1 MIRVILAPNDVL
13 TPFDLRAQNFRAIVE
28 FSTCHRGQKNFS
40 KKCPEVT
47 FRLEKKILNNFFET
61 SPFGFKMVKLKK
73 FSGRNFIRHRRL
85 TECEKM
91 NSHWAAVLP
100 LNQNICR
107 ERPNKR
113 PVDHFANGQSFY
125 KGRSISIPTNRG
137 KWVKSGLLF
146 EAILNAW
153 IHFGI
158 SKRVAPS
165 D

>member
-1 MIRVILAPNDVL
+1 MIRVILAPNDLL
-13 TPFDLRAQNFRAIVE
+13 TLFDLRAQNFRVNVE

-107 ERPNKR
+107 ERPIVCWRTITSQVSER
-113 PVDHFANGQSFY
+113 PVIFWRTATS
-125 KGRSISIPTNRG
+125 RISERQ
-137 KWVKSGLLF
+137 
-146 EAILNAW
+146 
-153 IHFGI
+153 I
-158 SKRVAPS
+158 SK
-165 D
+165 